1 MKYRTEVSG
10 DPLEVEVLRHEGSV
24 WSVAV
29 EGKEYE
35 LDLVE
40 GHVLWGTR
48 SLACRVIEDD
58 HGVPT
63 RVVVG
68 DHEFEV
74 YIRREGRGNA
84 RGPASR
90 GFVRSG
96 ENQGR
101 VTAPMNGQVVK
112 VLHHLDDPVAK
123 GEVVMVLEA
132 MKMENEVISPMT
144 GHIEAVFVKTGT
156 TVKHG
161 EPLFVVKPVSS

>member
-29 EGKEYE
+29 EGTEYE

-48 SLACRVIEDD
+48 SIPCRVIEDD
-58 HGVPT
+58 SGVPT
-63 RVVVG
+63 RVMLG
-68 DHEFEV
+68 DHEFV
-74 YIRREGRGNA
+74 VCIRREGRGNA

-90 GFVRSG
+90 GFVRPT
-96 ENQGR
+96 ENHGR

-112 VLHHLDDPVAK
+112 VLHQPDDPVAR

-132 MKMENEVISPMT
+132 MKMENEVVSPLA
-144 GHIEAVFVKTGT
+144 GHIETVFVKTGT
-156 TVKHG
+156 TVKPG
-161 EPLFVVKPVSS
+161 DPLFVVKPASS